1 MDPLVERVTEME
13 GRFRRAEQAMDALEQ
28 AAEDMG
34 AALPGLEQLA
44 AWYDSPQ
51 WLLDYQAEES
61 GALPEDMPRGVLS
74 QDGVWDLLQ
83 RWAGLRRTLAELTG
97 GDG

>member
-1 MDPLVERVTEME
+1 MDPLVERIEAME
-13 GRFRRAEQAMDALEQ
+13 GRFRQAEQAMDALEQ
-28 AAEDMG
+28 AAAEMC
-34 AALPGLEQLA
+34 AALPALEQLA

-61 GALPEDMPRGVLS
+61 GALPESMPRGVLS

-83 RWAGLRRTLAELTG
+83 RWADLRRTLDELAG
-97 GDG
+97 VDG